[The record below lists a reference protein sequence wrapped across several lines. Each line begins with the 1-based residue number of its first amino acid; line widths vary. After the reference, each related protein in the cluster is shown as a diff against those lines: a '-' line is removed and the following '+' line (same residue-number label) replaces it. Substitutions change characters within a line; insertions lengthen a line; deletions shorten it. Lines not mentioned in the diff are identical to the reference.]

1 LSKKNR
7 GITAKSR
14 AAKIRIEQQ
23 RLAAQ
28 LGLSVAPQNGPGDQ
42 GAQQQ
47 QQVEEGPAA
56 ASGADM
62 VTAAG
67 SEVNAQNAG
76 WLAVAAQIT
85 SRVSGL

>member
-1 LSKKNR
+1 
-7 GITAKSR
+7 
-14 AAKIRIEQQ
+14 
-23 RLAAQ
+23 
-28 LGLSVAPQNGPGDQ
+28 
-42 GAQQQ
+42 
-47 QQVEEGPAA
+47 
-56 ASGADM
+56 M